1 MSNPSPLGVVKPT
14 PGSPLLLVSNFP
26 ALSGELANSIYI
38 QVLDSNVGK
47 VWIGNRN
54 LSKVVD
60 STVILVLPPPT
71 ITTTPDVTWEIPSYP
86 NPFLLGDYKVD
97 VDVLGDGVRADYIQL

>member
-1 MSNPSPLGVVKPT
+1 MSNPSPLGMIKPT
-14 PGSPLLLVSNFP
+14 PGTPLLLVDNFP
-26 ALSGELANSIYI
+26 LLPGELANSIYI
-38 QVLDSNVGK
+38 QVLDTNVGK
-47 VWIGNRN
+47 VYIGNRN
-54 LSKVVD
+54 LNKAVAN
-60 STVILVLPPPT
+60 TVILVLPPPT